1 MKPTIIIYIAGKMT
15 GLPDLGREKFNAA
28 EKWLRE
34 LGYNVLNPACL
45 PVGLPS
51 KCYMPICLAMLEQAD
66 GILLLD
72 GWEDSPGAQ
81 IEKAYADYQGKDIF
95 YGRVEYLSKKEEDKA

>member
-1 MKPTIIIYIAGKMT
+1 MKPTRKLTIYIAGKMT

-28 EKWLRE
+28 EQDLRL

-51 KCYMPICLAMLEQAD
+51 EKYLPICLAMLEQAD
-66 GILLLD
+66 AIYLLNN
-72 GWEDSPGAQ
+72 WKDSPGAQ
-81 IEKAYADYQGKDIF
+81 LEKAYAEYQGKDIF
-95 YGRVEYLSKKEEDKA
+95 YEKEAT